1 MSFLRIENLC
11 KSFGKLNAVDNL
23 DLEVNQREV
32 VALIG
37 PNGAGKT
44 TFFNIVTGLLKPDK
58 GRILFR
64 GEDITGLPPNKIVR
78 KSVGRSFQISNVFK
92 NLSVY
97 KNVRIPVLAR
107 ESKSFIFF
115 WPVEALNTINKKTV
129 EIIEKM
135 GLKNLENQNADIL
148 SYGERRK
155 LELGMA
161 IAVKPMLLLLDEPTA
176 GMNPMETENTMYL
189 IKELSE
195 KFGLTLIIT
204 EHDMKVVF
212 SLAQRIVVM
221 HHGKI
226 VCQGAPEEIREN
238 EMVRKIYLGEE
249 DWLF

>member
-1 MSFLRIENLC
+1 MSFLRVENLC
-11 KSFGKLNAVDNL
+11 KSFGKLNAVDSLNL
-23 DLEVNQREV
+23 KVDQGEV

-44 TFFNIVTGLLKPDK
+44 TFFNILTGLIKPDK
-58 GRILFR
+58 GKVLFR
-64 GEDITGLPPNKIVR
+64 GEDITGLPPNKIVK
-78 KSVGRSFQISNVFK
+78 KSMGRSFQISNIFR

-97 KNVRIPVLAR
+97 KNVRIPVSAR

-115 WPVEALNTINKKTV
+115 WPVEALRTINEKAID
-129 EIIEKM
+129 IIEKM

-176 GMNPMETENTMYL
+176 GMNPVETENTMYL

-195 KFGLTLIIT
+195 RFGLTLIIT

-212 SLAQRIVVM
+212 SLAKRIVVM

-226 VCQGAPEEIREN
+226 VCQGTPKEIREN
-238 EMVRKIYLGEE
+238 EMVRKIYLGDE